1 MVGICFFFFFQAEDG
16 IRDLTVTGVQTCALP
31 ISGDLHAEPRPHPA
45 AHSDL
50 RKSLVIAVRR
60 RRQSTRRLHEQAAI
74 ATGNRSRQA
83 AVQDCARRRLQ
94 AAVKSIGAR
103 LALWY
108 AAAST
113 VTLACLFVVG
123 YYLLRG
129 YLIHGLDLLNQ
140 SEFEQIKAHLGA
152 DYSSLSSA
160 VIDQRIRE
168 TTEYA
173 SVLFYIDIHSR
184 NSGTIFYSSK
194 LKGRSVPDV
203 KGARR

>member
-1 MVGICFFFFFQAEDG
+1 M
-16 IRDLTVTGVQTCALP
+16 
-31 ISGDLHAEPRPHPA
+31 
-45 AHSDL
+45 
-50 RKSLVIAVRR
+50 
-60 RRQSTRRLHEQAAI
+60 
-74 ATGNRSRQA
+74 
-83 AVQDCARRRLQ
+83 
-94 AAVKSIGAR
+94 KSIGAR

-113 VTLACLFVVG
+113 ATLACLFIVG

-152 DYSSLSSA
+152 DYSSLSFA

-184 NSGTIFYSSK
+184 NTGTIFYSSN
-194 LKGRSVPDV
+194 LRGRSIPDI
-203 KGARR
+203 KGAHRYDVDWDVGPLRVGEFIMAPYDVVIATPAAQVEGV

>member
-1 MVGICFFFFFQAEDG
+1 M
-16 IRDLTVTGVQTCALP
+16 
-31 ISGDLHAEPRPHPA
+31 
-45 AHSDL
+45 
-50 RKSLVIAVRR
+50 
-60 RRQSTRRLHEQAAI
+60 
-74 ATGNRSRQA
+74 
-83 AVQDCARRRLQ
+83 
-94 AAVKSIGAR
+94 KSIGAR

-184 NSGTIFYSSK
+184 NTGTIFYSSN

-203 KGARR
+203 